1 MGVLPDSIC
10 CTCYHPKGTYAECY
24 HEKCP
29 YSQEGLRKRVIQ
41 RGARMQVMKEWMMD
55 ARCADATFNVWDFFL
70 TNHPEFA
77 DYFDEHGVPK

>member
-1 MGVLPDSIC
+1 
-10 CTCYHPKGTYAECY
+10 
-24 HEKCP
+24 
-29 YSQEGLRKRVIQ
+29 
-41 RGARMQVMKEWMMD
+41 MKEWMMD